1 MSEILNEEVV
11 PENQGNIEELQSDG
25 EQSSLYP
32 SKKDALQIIDSVVKG
47 GRDPKVL
54 INKLLNKKKEFLMRE
69 TKYLTT
75 VIVDGMEYIYPNKN
89 EDGFNPRMLWLFSVV
104 QSEAKKFLERNPEWS
119 MPSKL
124 PVNLT
129 NYDYDD
135 SYGKLTGT
143 DINSAYWNIA
153 HKMGVITD
161 TTYSNAQDPK
171 YKRVRLA
178 ALAILGRNISYNKF
192 KDGKKQTKPFIY
204 ENQEKRLKQLYQAIR
219 YQCYQMMNEIA
230 GLLKNEFE
238 AYRTDCIYYRDTKQ
252 NRKIVHDYLTKHGFE
267 FKQLVYDDEDDSNN
281 DVENV
286 DNTD

>member
-1 MSEILNEEVV
+1 MSEISNEEVV

>member
-1 MSEILNEEVV
+1 MSEISNEDFV
-11 PENQGNIEELQSDG
+11 PEEEQPKEESQLDS
-25 EQSSLYP
+25 EVPSLYP

-47 GRDPKVL
+47 GRNPKPL
-54 INKLLNKKKEFLMRE
+54 IDRLISKKKEFLLRE

-104 QSEAKKFLERNPEWS
+104 QSEAKKFLERNPDWS
-119 MPSKL
+119 MPTKL
-124 PVNLT
+124 PVNVT

-135 SYGKLTGT
+135 SYGRLTGT

-153 HKMGVITD
+153 HQMGVISD
-161 TTYSNAQDPK
+161 STYTNAQDPK

-219 YQCYQMMNEIA
+219 YKCYQMMNEIA
-230 GLLKNEFE
+230 QILGNEFE
-238 AYRTDCIYYRDTKQ
+238 AYRTDCIYYRDTKE
-252 NRKIVHDYLTKHGFE
+252 NRTKVHNYLREHDFE
-267 FKQLVYDDEDDSNN
+267 FKQLVYDDEDISNE
-281 DVENV
+281 DE
-286 DNTD
+286 

>member
-1 MSEILNEEVV
+1 MSKKSNNEIV
-11 PENQGNIEELQSDG
+11 PEEEQFIHETDEVS
-25 EQSSLYP
+25 ETPSLYP

-47 GRDPKVL
+47 GRNPKSL
-54 INKLLNKKKEFLMRE
+54 IDKLISKKKEFLLRE

-119 MPSKL
+119 MPTKL
-124 PVNLT
+124 PVNVT

-135 SYGKLTGT
+135 SYGRLTGT

-153 HKMGVITD
+153 HQMGVISD
-161 TTYSNAQDPK
+161 TTYTNAEDSK

-219 YQCYQMMNEIA
+219 YKCYQMMNELAQIL
-230 GLLKNEFE
+230 GNEFE
-238 AYRTDCIYYRDTKQ
+238 AYRTDCIYYRDTPE
-252 NRKIVHDYLTKHGFE
+252 NRRLVHEYLKEHGFD
-267 FKQLVYDDEDDSNN
+267 FK
-281 DVENV
+281 
-286 DNTD
+286 

>member
-1 MSEILNEEVV
+1 
-11 PENQGNIEELQSDG
+11 
-25 EQSSLYP
+25 
-32 SKKDALQIIDSVVKG
+32 
-47 GRDPKVL
+47 
-54 INKLLNKKKEFLMRE
+54 MRE

-89 EDGFNPRMLWLFSVV
+89 DDGFNPRMLWLFSVV
-104 QSEAKKFLERNPEWS
+104 QSEAKKFLERHPEWS
-119 MPSKL
+119 MPTKL

-135 SYGKLTGT
+135 SHGKLTGT

-281 DVENV
+281 DVELV

>member
-1 MSEILNEEVV
+1 MSEKSNKDIV
-11 PENQGNIEELQSDG
+11 PEEEQFLQETNEVS
-25 EQSSLYP
+25 EVPSLYP

-47 GRDPKVL
+47 GRNPKPL
-54 INKLLNKKKEFLMRE
+54 IDKLISKKKEFLLRE

-104 QSEAKKFLERNPEWS
+104 QSEAKKFLERNPDWS
-119 MPSKL
+119 MPTKL
-124 PVNLT
+124 PVNVT

-135 SYGKLTGT
+135 SYGRLTGT

-153 HKMGVITD
+153 HQMGVISD
-161 TTYSNAQDPK
+161 TTYTNAEDSK

-219 YQCYQMMNEIA
+219 YKCYQMMNEIA
-230 GLLKNEFE
+230 QILGNEFE
-238 AYRTDCIYYRDTKQ
+238 AYRTDCIYYRDTSK
-252 NRKIVHDYLTKHGFE
+252 NRKLVHDYLREHGFD
-267 FKQLVYDDEDDSNN
+267 FKQLVYDDEDTSNI
-281 DVENV
+281 DGQVV

>member
-1 MSEILNEEVV
+1 MSEKSNKDIV
-11 PENQGNIEELQSDG
+11 PEEEQFLQETDEVS
-25 EQSSLYP
+25 EVPSLYP

-47 GRDPKVL
+47 GRNPKPL
-54 INKLLNKKKEFLMRE
+54 IDKLISKKKEFLLRE

-104 QSEAKKFLERNPEWS
+104 QSEAKKFLERNPEWL
-119 MPSKL
+119 MPTKL
-124 PVNLT
+124 PVNVT

-135 SYGKLTGT
+135 SYGRLTGT

-153 HKMGVITD
+153 HQMGVISD
-161 TTYSNAQDPK
+161 TTYTNAEDSK

-204 ENQEKRLKQLYQAIR
+204 ENQEKRLKQIYQAIR
-219 YQCYQMMNEIA
+219 YKCYQMMNEIA
-230 GLLKNEFE
+230 QILGNEFE
-238 AYRTDCIYYRDTKQ
+238 AYRTDCIYYRDTSA
-252 NRKIVHDYLTKHGFE
+252 NRKLVHDYLREHGFD
-267 FKQLVYDDEDDSNN
+267 FKQLVYDDEDTSNI
-281 DVENV
+281 DGQVV